1 MKMVILL
8 PESSEERRESEIFF
22 SLVSD
27 ELIAVWLS
35 MFKMKEM
42 TSSFTADQI
51 QIVLET
57 SSNFSFC
64 KTFKLPDG
72 LSNYVLR
79 NGKQIT

>member
-8 PESSEERRESEIFF
+8 PESSEERRESEIIF

-27 ELIAVWLS
+27 ELISVWFS
-35 MFKMKEM
+35 MFKMKK
-42 TSSFTADQI
+42 SSFTADLI

-64 KTFKLPDG
+64 KTFKLSDG

>member
-1 MKMVILL
+1 
-8 PESSEERRESEIFF
+8 
-22 SLVSD
+22 
-27 ELIAVWLS
+27 

-42 TSSFTADQI
+42 TTSFTADLI

-57 SSNFSFC
+57 SSDFSFC
-64 KTFKLPDG
+64 KTFKLSDG